1 MDAHSLIAELI
12 RWVMGIPADRVTWHH
27 VALVIG
33 GLVVWVLPAAMR
45 LYHFVQHLRFIR
57 TATPEQLAAYTG
69 KLPPPKPPSLGG
81 PVVMLALLCL
91 LGLTGRDANSAQIA
105 AAAPS
110 LPVKNCCKDCDPP
123 SRCVKCHC
131 EAKGKQSPPRP
142 QPQRD
147 ERFTTTR
154 PPHPIESSTESY
166 PASYEPRWMRYL
178 PES

>member
-1 MDAHSLIAELI
+1 MDERALIAELI

-105 AAAPS
+105 AEGAPLRSSARHASWLRVAAL
-110 LPVKNCCKDCDPP
+110 LPV
-123 SRCVKCHC
+123 
-131 EAKGKQSPPRP
+131 A
-142 QPQRD
+142 
-147 ERFTTTR
+147 
-154 PPHPIESSTESY
+154 
-166 PASYEPRWMRYL
+166 ASWWRLR
-178 PES
+178 SDT

>member
-105 AAAPS
+105 AAAAAPS

-123 SRCVKCHC
+123 SRCVRCHC
-131 EAKGKQSPPRP
+131 EANGKQDQADQ

-147 ERFTTTR
+147 ERLTTTR
-154 PPHPIESSTESY
+154 PPFESSVEIYRTGNLPLWRRE
-166 PASYEPRWMRYL
+166 L